1 MGPENEINESK
12 TMEQQGT
19 EKTNYNKHGLEK
31 NSMDGIMDST
41 RDAYFASLADWYRQ
55 MAATQLLTNY
65 MCFNYNCQVL
75 AQMNR
80 PASPPVTVRAR
91 VVRPRFTHFHW
102 YNEQESREIV
112 QRYGGKDAL
121 AAPFWKRITA
131 EMIDA
136 FIMLVIKIIFLF
148 TLFYV
153 FQVDL
158 EKVFGKNSNKQRG
171 IFLTVFNVSINFK
184 LYSDFLVVVILTKL
198 LMCCYD
204 CLWTF
209 SCGATPGKQ
218 IMRLRVLY
226 VEAVVP
232 RRHVIVPIF
241 YIFQML
247 HESYWVKLY
256 PAESLTLTRAFIRA
270 FTKNFVVTLFF
281 PICLNLIFLRNN
293 RTTYDIISKTIVV
306 EAQSG
311 AIR

>member
-1 MGPENEINESK
+1 MGQENEINESK
-12 TMEQQGT
+12 TTEQQEN
-19 EKTNYNKHGLEK
+19 EKTNYNNHGLEK
-31 NSMDGIMDST
+31 NPMNDIMEST
-41 RDAYFASLADWYRQ
+41 RDAYYASLADWYKQ

-80 PASPPVTVRAR
+80 PVTVRTR
-91 VVRPRFTHFHW
+91 IVRPRFKNFHW

-112 QRYGGKDAL
+112 QRYGGKDAV

-136 FIMLVIKIIFLF
+136 FIMLIIKIIFLF

-158 EKVFGKNSNKQRG
+158 EKVFGKNSHKQKG
-171 IFLTVFNVSINFK
+171 IFLSVFNVSINFK

-209 SCGATPGKQ
+209 SHGATPGKQ

-232 RRHVIVPIF
+232 RQHVIIPIY
-241 YIFQML
+241 YIFQLL
-247 HESYWVKLY
+247 HQSYWVKLY
-256 PAESLTLTRAFIRA
+256 PADSLTLTRAFIRA

-306 EAQSG
+306 QQMP
-311 AIR
+311 